1 MRCDR
6 SLDGQCKATRG
17 HEFILVLAVGS
28 YVQQICACG
37 AVLQCIVVLIEG
49 GYKRDGRGG
58 EASKSLLDD

>member
-17 HEFILVLAVGS
+17 HEFFLVPAVGP
-28 YVQQICACG
+28 YVQQICARG
-37 AVLQCIVVLIEG
+37 VVLQCIVVLIEG

-58 EASKSLLDD
+58 EASMSLLDD